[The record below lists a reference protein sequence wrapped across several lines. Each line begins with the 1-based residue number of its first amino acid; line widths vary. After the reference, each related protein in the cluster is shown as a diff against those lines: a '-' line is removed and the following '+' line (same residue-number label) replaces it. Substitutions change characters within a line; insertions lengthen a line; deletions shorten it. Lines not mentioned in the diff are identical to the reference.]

1 MDEVFGRDTEASGG
15 HLFGL
20 AAKRDAFVRF
30 VETAAVFAAFPRVA
44 SGTEFVHG
52 QCQGFVRFL
61 ADGAER
67 HGTGDEMLDDVLH
80 GFHLVDV
87 GPKNEREL
95 LYLSTSD
102 SIYVCISSFCSAVI
116 LWLLNTASALSSE

>member
-1 MDEVFGRDTEASGG
+1 MSWWGGGEIREMPGMEWRVLAITSSTLKPGSCPPSRLGALGHFDLYLFGMDEVFGRDTEASGG

-52 QCQGFVRFL
+52 QCQGLR
-61 ADGAER
+61 
-67 HGTGDEMLDDVLH
+67 
-80 GFHLVDV
+80 
-87 GPKNEREL
+87 
-95 LYLSTSD
+95 
-102 SIYVCISSFCSAVI
+102 
-116 LWLLNTASALSSE
+116 ALPC